1 MEEHSY
7 HVIPGWKFCSKCY
20 GKVTHLNSS
29 DTETTS
35 NASYSSE
42 ASWEQNF
49 SRQSAK
55 VKLDEGLNV
64 MGLSPI
70 ASTHAFPK
78 HARVSEAKRKMTKA
92 VRSLETSFTSVIGLP
107 EPTPLQPPATPS
119 VSPEDYHALQQ
130 TEKDYMTFL
139 YNVKEKVQQ
148 GKDSQ
153 EKIQFLTCTPE
164 SWSVNKAATFFNVTN
179 YLVEKAVNLR
189 KEKGIFAQV
198 PNFQPKTILSEDT
211 KQAVIDFH
219 NNDLYSRCM
228 PGMKNFVSIKKNHH
242 MQKRLLLCNLNEL
255 HNAFLKAHPNM
266 KIIFSKFCSMRPK
279 WCITSSSS
287 GTYSVCVVII
297 KMLCF

>member
-1 MEEHSY
+1 ME
-7 HVIPGWKFCSKCY
+7 ICFKCY

-29 DTETTS
+29 DMETTS

-228 PGMKNFVSIKKNHH
+228 PGMKNFVSIKKN
-242 MQKRLLLCNLNEL
+242 
-255 HNAFLKAHPNM
+255 
-266 KIIFSKFCSMRPK
+266 
-279 WCITSSSS
+279 ITCKSD
-287 GTYSVCVVII
+287 YYYAI
-297 KMLCF
+297 